1 MIDCENEV
9 YTKIATVLRESFSGI
24 DVTGDSSNIP
34 SGFPHVS
41 IEQIDN
47 RELRNRTD
55 DHEMI
60 DVVFEVNVYSN
71 AKNRKK
77 TEAKTIAKVIDDVF
91 AGMNFRRMSLDRT
104 PNRDDLTIYRLT
116 GRYEGRTDGTYF
128 YRS

>member
-24 DVTGDSSNIP
+24 DVTGDFSNVP

-55 DHEMI
+55 DHEMV

-71 AKNRKK
+71 TKNRKK
-77 TEAKTIAKVIDDVF
+77 TEAKSIAKVIDDVF

-116 GRYEGRTDGTYF
+116 ARYEGRTDGTYF